1 MLNKMK
7 SLCNIAGIS
16 GDEHRVAEYLIQQ
29 ISTFDGE
36 ITVNVDK
43 LGNVIAYKK
52 GREKPKNK
60 IMLCAHMDEVG
71 FIVTSIT
78 DDGMLRFS
86 AVGGIDSRVVIGR
99 QVSVG
104 KNGYIGVIGT
114 KAVHMQTEKEKG
126 TAPDIDDLFIDIG
139 ARDKEDAMRHIGI
152 GDSAV
157 FVSEYVQFGD
167 DRIKAK
173 ALDDRA
179 GCAILLDIMEG
190 EIPFDTY
197 FVFTVQEEVGLRGAN
212 TASYIVQPDFAIVV
226 ETTTASDIPGVADE
240 KRVCKLGGGPVV
252 SYMDRGTIYDKE
264 LYNLAGEIADEN
276 NIPHQTKTVIAGG
289 NDSGAI
295 HTSVGGIRTIAVS
308 MPCRYLHSPN
318 CVLKISDIISTRNLV
333 EKLSERVAQL

>member
-1 MLNKMK
+1 MLEKIE
-7 SLCNIAGIS
+7 SLCNISGIS
-16 GDEHRVAEYLIQQ
+16 GDEGRVAEYLTQRIA
-29 ISTFDGE
+29 TFGGE
-36 ITVNVDK
+36 ITVNVDN
-43 LGNVIAYKK
+43 LGNVIAHKK
-52 GREKPKNK
+52 GKERAKNK
-60 IMLCAHMDEVG
+60 VMLCAHMDEVG

-104 KNGYIGVIGT
+104 EKGHIGVIGT
-114 KAVHMQTEKEKG
+114 KAVHMQNKKERG

-139 ARDKEDAMRHIGI
+139 AKDKEDALHHIKI

-157 FVSEYVQFGD
+157 FVSEYAKFGD

-197 FVFTVQEEVGLRGAN
+197 FVFTVQEEVGLRGAR
-212 TASYIVQPDFAIVV
+212 TASYNVRPDFAIVV
-226 ETTTASDIPGVADE
+226 ETTTASDIPGVSGE

-252 SYMDRGTIYDKE
+252 SYMDRGTIYDEE
-264 LYNLAGEIADEN
+264 LYKLAGEISDEN
-276 NIPHQTKTVIAGG
+276 GIPHQTKTVIAGG

-318 CVLKISDIISTRNLV
+318 CVLKVSDIMATRTLV

>member
-1 MLNKMK
+1 MK

-29 ISTFDGE
+29 ISTFGGE

-104 KNGYIGVIGT
+104 EKGRIGVIGT

>member
-1 MLNKMK
+1 MLNKIE
-7 SLCNIAGIS
+7 SLCKISGIS
-16 GDEHRVAEYLIQQ
+16 GDENRVADYLTKQ
-29 ISTFDGE
+29 IATFDGE

-52 GREKPKNK
+52 GAEKPKNK
-60 IMLCAHMDEVG
+60 VMLCAHMDEVG
-71 FIVTSIT
+71 FIVTDIT

-104 KNGYIGVIGT
+104 EKGRIGVIGT
-114 KAVHMQTEKEKG
+114 KAIHMQSEKERG

-139 ARDKEDAMRHIGI
+139 AKDRDDALLHIGI

-157 FVSEYVQFGD
+157 FVSEYAQFGD

-179 GCAILLDIMEG
+179 GCAILLDIMASNLLY
-190 EIPFDTY
+190 DTY
-197 FVFTVQEEVGLRGAN
+197 FVFTVQEEVGLRGAH
-212 TASYIVQPDFAIVV
+212 TASYTVQPDFAIVV
-226 ETTTASDIPGVADE
+226 ETTTASDIPGVVGE
-240 KRVCKLGGGPVV
+240 KQVCKMGGGPVV
-252 SYMDRGTIYDKE
+252 SFMDRSTIYDRE
-264 LYNLAGEIADEN
+264 LYNLAGQIADEEG
-276 NIPHQTKTVIAGG
+276 IPYQTKTMIAGG

-318 CVLKISDIISTRNLV
+318 SMLKTSDIMATRTLV
-333 EKLSERVAQL
+333 EKLNERVAQL

>member
-1 MLNKMK
+1 MLNRMK
-7 SLCNIAGIS
+7 SLCDISGIS
-16 GDEHRVAEYLIQQ
+16 GDEGRVAEYLTQQ
-29 ISTFDGE
+29 IATFNGE
-36 ITVNVDK
+36 ITVKMDK
-43 LGNVIAYKK
+43 LGNVIVHKK
-52 GREKPKNK
+52 GKEKPKNK
-60 IMLCAHMDEVG
+60 VMLCAHMDEVG

-99 QVSVG
+99 QVNVG
-104 KNGYIGVIGT
+104 EKGYIGVIGT
-114 KAVHMQTEKEKG
+114 KAVHMQNEKERG

-139 ARDKEDAMRHIGI
+139 AKNKEDALRHIRI
-152 GDSAV
+152 GDSVV

-167 DRIKAK
+167 ERIKAK

-179 GCAILLDIMEG
+179 GCAILLDIMES
-190 EIPFDTY
+190 ELEYDTY
-197 FVFTVQEEVGLRGAN
+197 FVFTVQEEVGLRGAH

-226 ETTTASDIPGVADE
+226 ETTTASDIPGVTDE

-252 SYMDRGTIYDKE
+252 SYMDRSTIYDKE

-276 NIPHQTKTVIAGG
+276 GIPHQTKTVIAGG

-318 CVLKISDIISTRNLV
+318 CVLKISDIVGTRTLV